1 MSLLQSSAIQVLAH
15 KNCATFTVAS
25 NYPKTKEP
33 KYSLTFLSKI
43 VFCGKFWLYTKFQFT
58 GIIMDWNNEIKE
70 FFLSCLI
77 ITAFDSSFSH
87 SLYQI
92 SFLFPL
98 KIQCKNANYVYVIN
112 KYCTT
117 HLFIMLQ
124 TTYLNHSGRN
134 TAFWLKNYSF
144 MSISTSKSNQVTSGA
159 HQGLLVASKSWLDI
173 LYKQ

>member
-58 GIIMDWNNEIKE
+58 GITMDWNNEIKE
-70 FFLSCLI
+70 FFFKLFNDYSFRFIILI
-77 ITAFDSSFSH
+77 Q
-87 SLYQI
+87 LI
-92 SFLFPL
+92 SNKFLFPL